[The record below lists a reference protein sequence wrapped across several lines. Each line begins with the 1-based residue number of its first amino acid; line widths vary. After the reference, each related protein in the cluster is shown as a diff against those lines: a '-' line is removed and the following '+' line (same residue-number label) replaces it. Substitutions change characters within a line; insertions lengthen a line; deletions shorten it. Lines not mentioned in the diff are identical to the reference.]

1 MTAQVR
7 RPFPVY
13 YGSRDSS
20 PTTGSAKVFIC
31 WDCDEREAGFSHGE
45 HHRATHSLIR
55 SMEDKESEEDKKVE
69 NRLDTMDHKLEGLT
83 SQLMGLT
90 NQMED
95 IEKLLRSLGNAPV
108 Q

>member
-1 MTAQVR
+1 
-7 RPFPVY
+7 
-13 YGSRDSS
+13 
-20 PTTGSAKVFIC
+20 
-31 WDCDEREAGFSHGE
+31 
-45 HHRATHSLIR
+45 
-55 SMEDKESEEDKKVE
+55 MEDKESEEDKKVE